1 MERTGMRHK
10 EARDDI
16 VGFAW
21 EIMKTDKK
29 EPEGKE
35 MNLGEATARLLEET
49 GYGWMMEDQN
59 GDLMED
65 NYLKGPYIF
74 HF

>member
-1 MERTGMRHK
+1 
-10 EARDDI
+10 
-16 VGFAW
+16 
-21 EIMKTDKK
+21 MKTDKK
-29 EPEGKE
+29 QPEGKE
-35 MNLGEATARLLEET
+35 MNLGEVTARLLEET

-65 NYLKGPYIF
+65 NYLKGPCIF